1 MSLLGGYRVKARREA
16 TEMPRK
22 ARTAECEMQIKVR
35 HESTN
40 DAQGRKA
47 KGRTSARARD
57 EALWSGTPRGSVRAG
72 MTRSEGVLGRDT
84 DGSVTPG
91 EKIENRRRGKRKEKT
106 ATK

>member
-47 KGRTSARARD
+47 KGRTSRARARR
-57 EALWSGTPRGSVRAG
+57 GTLVGHA
-72 MTRSEGVLGRDT
+72 TRVGACGNDRQ
-84 DGSVTPG
+84 
-91 EKIENRRRGKRKEKT
+91 
-106 ATK
+106 

>member
-57 EALWSGTPRGSVRAG
+57 EALWSGTPRGSVPKHAMVIRTSA
-72 MTRSEGVLGRDT
+72 RLS
-84 DGSVTPG
+84 P
-91 EKIENRRRGKRKEKT
+91 
-106 ATK
+106 ATQGA